1 MKKLRLNS
9 SIDPKIQQR
18 IDDARK
24 KRKLVDDKFA
34 ELRENLDWLLVEM
47 EDFEFGELDDSYK
60 GYIDDCIS
68 IFNRAMRDVADASDT
83 LRDNINNLD

>member
-1 MKKLRLNS
+1 MIVLRLNS
-9 SIDPKIQQR
+9 ATDSGTNRKIEA
-18 IDDARK
+18 ARQ
-24 KRKLVDDKFA
+24 KRKLFDDIANRIK
-34 ELRENLDWLLVEM
+34 ENLDWLLVEM
-47 EDFEFGELDDSYK
+47 EDFESGELDDSYK